1 MQLILLRG
9 AMRLSL
15 KNTSTYCTYV
25 ESVTF
30 LVADEE
36 DKGDFSV

>member
-1 MQLILLRG
+1 MPLILLRG
-9 AMRLSL
+9 AMRLSI
-15 KNTSTYCTYV
+15 KNISTYYRSV

>member
-1 MQLILLRG
+1 
-9 AMRLSL
+9 MRLSF
-15 KNTSTYCTYV
+15 KNTSTYYTSV

-36 DKGDFSV
+36 DKDDFSI